1 MLDPS
6 AKTRASID
14 DVLSHPWMNPLPRK
28 TSLQLPPSMI
38 KSRRQGI
45 AHSASSSLQIRAK
58 LIQVFNER
66 RCDCNCHDKV
76 MADQQSHCDS
86 CQPIVDLLSTSRG
99 TQTGNS
105 TLSVSSSGY
114 SSMECLAFVKNFNLS
129 SIPNDADN
137 LLLTQQSL
145 S

>member
-6 AKTRASID
+6 AKARASID

-28 TSLQLPPSMI
+28 SSLQLPPSMI

-66 RCDCNCHDKV
+66 RVDCNCHDKV
-76 MADQQSHCDS
+76 VADLQSHCS
-86 CQPIVDLLSTSRG
+86 NCQPIISTSRG

-114 SSMECLAFVKNFNLS
+114 SSMECLAFVKNINLAG
-129 SIPNDADN
+129 IPNDLDD